1 MMPIEIGGQVMSGVL
16 HDVPA
21 ETASSQGVS
30 DFLLWFERAL
40 RISVAGQ
47 VTNGA
52 ASEGLIDLNDAPAGE
67 EGRAVVRHGS
77 SGTGGGKDQ
86 TDRGVDPALAI
97 LIAAVSPPPV
107 GSFLEPAVPG
117 LDRIVDLPSP
127 VMAVAPG
134 VEASRQLTTPPPPL
148 PLQGT
153 HRTSEPADDAPPH
166 NIRAVA
172 QPADSPTPAPAEA
185 ETLLTRQALGQ
196 EADTTAMGLSVYS
209 AVPKDPRSRIDVGA
223 RIWDLGWEGAQDR
236 DVPIE
241 AHRVDLETVRIDPQ
255 GSTQPPPLPPQ
266 GVRRTYA
273 PFGAPS
279 GEIGPPLRPGSA
291 TVITTPV
298 QAEPLEGGAST
309 PAKPD
314 LREEGTTPS
323 VAVPRLLAGSER
335 TEAPF
340 VTQRPRPHPQGPH
353 PTLEVAAA
361 RATPLMS
368 LADNERSAIDDQPSA
383 SGGAQPLMRG
393 AKELQGGIGRSHSD
407 QTPEQVGGLPPMV
420 TAVEGHARAAV
431 VPSEEGTGR
440 PSLPRPSA
448 ARIATRSD
456 SSELLGS
463 EVFEAEGSSNRV
475 QMGRAD
481 GDRAVIRLESP
492 RLEATQDFQHDR
504 SASDSDG
511 GSRSSDRSSPPPDDG
526 RQIGADFALAAP
538 SRAEALRSGSTAPSL
553 HTRSLVD
560 QVAERIATAA
570 RLNPRS
576 EGSHVQLRLHPQA
589 LGELVIEV
597 SWKESGIVAAIKAQ
611 SQAAGDVLASELG
624 RLRTALGD
632 QGIPVSGLGVQ
643 VGVDLRQW
651 NFEGNGFRASS
662 SIGYA
667 PEAIAWRDRGS
678 ALPMA
683 PMMEPMSLIDITV

>member
-1 MMPIEIGGQVMSGVL
+1 MMPIGIGGQAMSGVL
-16 HDVPA
+16 HDVP
-21 ETASSQGVS
+21 TDIASSQGVS

-40 RISVAGQ
+40 GISVAGQ
-47 VTNGA
+47 VTNWA
-52 ASEGLIDLNDAPAGE
+52 ASEGLIGLRDAPVGE
-67 EGRAVVRHGS
+67 EGRAVRHGS
-77 SGTGGGKDQ
+77 SGTGSGKDQ

-107 GSFLEPAVPG
+107 GSSLEPAAPG
-117 LDRIVDLPSP
+117 LDRVVDLPSP

-134 VEASRQLTTPPPPL
+134 VETSRQLATLPPPL
-148 PLQGT
+148 HPQGA
-153 HRTSEPADDAPPH
+153 HRTSEPADDAPPRS
-166 NIRAVA
+166 IRAVA

-185 ETLLTRQALGQ
+185 EPLLTRKALGQ
-196 EADTTAMGLSVYS
+196 EADITAMGLNVYS
-209 AVPKDPRSRIDVGA
+209 TAPKDPRSKI
-223 RIWDLGWEGAQDR
+223 DLGIRALDLWWERAQDR
-236 DVPIE
+236 DLPVE
-241 AHRVDLETVRIDPQ
+241 AYRVDHE
-255 GSTQPPPLPPQ
+255 
-266 GVRRTYA
+266 
-273 PFGAPS
+273 PFGVPS
-279 GEIGPPLRPGSA
+279 VEIGPPLRPGSA
-291 TVITTPV
+291 TAIAAPV
-298 QAEPLEGGAST
+298 QAEPLEGSAST
-309 PAKPD
+309 PAQPD
-314 LREEGTTPS
+314 LREEGTIPS
-323 VAVPRLLAGSER
+323 VAVPRPLAVSER
-335 TEAPF
+335 AEAPF
-340 VTQRPRPHPQGPH
+340 VTQRPRLHPQGPH

-361 RATPLMS
+361 RATPLMP
-368 LADNERSAIDDQPSA
+368 LANNERSAIDDQPSA
-383 SGGAQPLMRG
+383 SGGAQLLMRG
-393 AKELQGGIGRSHSD
+393 AKELQGGISRSNND
-407 QTPEQVGGLPPMV
+407 QTPEQVGGLPSMV
-420 TAVEGHARAAV
+420 TAVEDPARAAV
-431 VPSEEGTGR
+431 VSSEESTGR
-440 PSLPRPSA
+440 FSLPRSSA
-448 ARIATRSD
+448 DRIATPSD

-463 EVFEAEGSSNRV
+463 EVFEAEGSSDRV
-475 QMGRAD
+475 QMRRAD

-492 RLEATQDFQHDR
+492 RLEATQGLQHDR

-560 QVAERIATAA
+560 QVAEQIATAA

-651 NFEGNGFRASS
+651 SFEGNGFRASS

-678 ALPMA
+678 ALPMTPA
-683 PMMEPMSLIDITV
+683 MEPESLIDITV

>member
-1 MMPIEIGGQVMSGVL
+1 MMPIGIGGQAMSGVL
-16 HDVPA
+16 HDVPTD
-21 ETASSQGVS
+21 TASSQGVS

-40 RISVAGQ
+40 GISVAGQ
-47 VTNGA
+47 VTNWA
-52 ASEGLIDLNDAPAGE
+52 ASEGLIGLRDVPVGE
-67 EGRAVVRHGS
+67 EGRAVRHGS

-107 GSFLEPAVPG
+107 GSSLEPAAPG
-117 LDRIVDLPSP
+117 LDRVVDLPSP

-134 VEASRQLTTPPPPL
+134 VETSRQLATLPPPL
-148 PLQGT
+148 HPQGA
-153 HRTSEPADDAPPH
+153 HRTSEPADDAPPRS
-166 NIRAVA
+166 IRAVA
-172 QPADSPTPAPAEA
+172 QPADSPTPAPAET
-185 ETLLTRQALGQ
+185 EPLLTRKALGQ
-196 EADTTAMGLSVYS
+196 EADITAMGLNVYS
-209 AVPKDPRSRIDVGA
+209 TAPKDPRSKIDVGA
-223 RIWDLGWEGAQDR
+223 RIWNLGWERAQDR
-236 DVPIE
+236 DLPVE
-241 AHRVDLETVRIDPQ
+241 AYRVDVEAVQIEPQ

-266 GVRRTYA
+266 GVRQA
-273 PFGAPS
+273 HEPFGVPS
-279 GEIGPPLRPGSA
+279 VEIGPPLRPGSA
-291 TVITTPV
+291 TVIAAPV
-298 QAEPLEGGAST
+298 QAEPLEGSASA
-309 PAKPD
+309 PAQPD
-314 LREEGTTPS
+314 LREEGTIPS
-323 VAVPRLLAGSER
+323 VAVPRPLAVSER
-335 TEAPF
+335 AEAPF
-340 VTQRPRPHPQGPH
+340 VTQRPRLHPQGPH

-361 RATPLMS
+361 RATPLMP
-368 LADNERSAIDDQPSA
+368 LANNERSAIDDQPSA
-383 SGGAQPLMRG
+383 SGGAQLLMRG
-393 AKELQGGIGRSHSD
+393 AKELQGGISRSNND
-407 QTPEQVGGLPPMV
+407 RTPEQVGGLPSMV
-420 TAVEGHARAAV
+420 TAVEDPARAAV
-431 VPSEEGTGR
+431 VSSEESTGR
-440 PSLPRPSA
+440 SLLPRSSA
-448 ARIATRSD
+448 DRIATPSD

-463 EVFEAEGSSNRV
+463 EVFEAEGSSDRV
-475 QMGRAD
+475 QMRRAD

-492 RLEATQDFQHDR
+492 RLEATQGLQHDR

-560 QVAERIATAA
+560 QVAEQIATAA

-651 NFEGNGFRASS
+651 SFEGNGFRASS

-678 ALPMA
+678 ALPMTPA
-683 PMMEPMSLIDITV
+683 MEPESLIDITV